1 MQNGHRNNVLRKVRT
16 EQEGDV
22 MESRRQKCSGR
33 KSGCFLLLL
42 LLKYK
47 SFKEVHVSSW

>member
-22 MESRRQKCSGR
+22 MESRRQNCSGR
-33 KSGCFLLLL
+33 KSGFFFIIIIKVQIL
-42 LLKYK
+42 
-47 SFKEVHVSSW
+47 